1 VNRSAE
7 QLRAKAPDKVAARF
21 KGKQPMYFV
30 ALVTDYDGTLATD
43 GQVHAG
49 TLEALKR
56 FKESGRRI
64 ILATGRELPDLKK
77 VFPQFEI
84 FDLVVAENGALI
96 YVPGTGEERPLSL
109 PPDAAFIKRLRE
121 LRVEPLSV
129 GHSIVATWE
138 PHESTVLEAI
148 RELGLDLQLTFNK
161 GAVMVLPAGVN
172 KGSGVKAAL
181 EQLAISPRNAV
192 GVGDAENDEAFL
204 RLCGRS
210 VAVANALPAV
220 KKAADHVTKG
230 ARGDGVKE
238 LIDSILKSEKSILP
252 VGAQRQLLTIAK
264 DLDDKPLALEEL
276 SGSILV
282 AGTSGSGKSTFAISI
297 LEHIAEAQ
305 FQFCILDP
313 EGDYSEFKGAV
324 VVGDAEVA
332 PSEKQALELLADP
345 STNVTVNLLSL
356 QLADRPIF
364 FAGLL
369 GKIAE
374 MRATTGRPHWLLIDE
389 AHHML
394 PSGRSDFSQILPQEL
409 PSSLVVTVHPDAVSR
424 DALRLID
431 KVFGVGDSGKEVISS
446 FCRAVGEPT
455 PFLSGPPPSVG
466 QALYWRRSSGEP
478 PRLVA
483 FDLPKSDLQRHKR
496 KYAKGDLGED
506 KSFYFRGPHQKLNL
520 RAQNLSLFL
529 QLADGVDDET
539 FAYHAKQGD
548 YSAWFRDSIKD
559 EELARAVTEI
569 ESSGDKDLRRKRS
582 EIRAA
587 VEARYTAP
595 ATPV

>member
-1 VNRSAE
+1 
-7 QLRAKAPDKVAARF
+7 
-21 KGKQPMYFV
+21 MYFI
-30 ALVTDYDGTLATD
+30 ALVTDYDGTLAAD
-43 GQVHAG
+43 GQVDAA
-49 TLEALKR
+49 TVEALRR
-56 FKESGRRI
+56 FKESGRKL
-64 ILATGRELPDLKK
+64 ILATGRELSDLQA
-77 VFPQFEI
+77 VFSELDV

-96 YVPGTGEERPLSL
+96 HLPATGEERAISPS
-109 PPDAAFIKRLRE
+109 PDLVFVERLRE
-121 LRVEPLSV
+121 LGVEPLSV

-138 PHESTVLEAI
+138 PNETTVLEVI
-148 RELGLDLQLTFNK
+148 RDLGLDLQLTFNK

-220 KKAADHVTKG
+220 KKGADHVTKG
-230 ARGDGVKE
+230 ARGEGVRE
-238 LIDSILKSEKSILP
+238 LIDLMLESETAILP
-252 VGAQRQLLTIAK
+252 VGGKRQPLVIAK
-264 DLDDKPLALEEL
+264 DLEGKPIVLEEL
-276 SGSILV
+276 SGSILI
-282 AGTSGSGKSTFAISI
+282 AGTSGSGKSTLATSI

-313 EGDYSEFKGAV
+313 EGDYSEFEGAV
-324 VVGDAEVA
+324 VVGDAEVT
-332 PSEKQALELLADP
+332 PSEKHTLELLAHP

-356 QLADRPIF
+356 PLADRPIF

-374 MRATTGRPHWLLIDE
+374 MRATSGRPHWLLIDE

-394 PSGRSDFSQILPQEL
+394 PRGRSDLSQILPQEL
-409 PSSLVVTVHPDAVSR
+409 PSSLLVTVHPDAVSR

-431 KVFGVGDSGKEVISS
+431 MVLGVGDTGKDVVSS
-446 FCRAVGEPT
+446 FCRALGEPSPEMAGSSPT
-455 PFLSGPPPSVG
+455 VG
-466 QALYWRRSSGEP
+466 QAVFWRRSSGTP
-478 PRLVA
+478 PRLVS
-483 FDLPKSDLQRHKR
+483 FELPKRELQRHKR

-506 KSFYFRGPHQKLNL
+506 KSFYFRGPNGQLNL

-539 FAYHAKQGD
+539 FAYHAERRD
-548 YSAWFRDSIKD
+548 YSAWFRESIKD
-559 EELARAVTEI
+559 EELARAVAEI
-569 ESSGDKDLRRKRS
+569 ESSDEEDLRKKRA
-582 EIRAA
+582 EIRVA
-587 VEARYTAP
+587 VESRYTAP
-595 ATPV
+595 ATPA